1 MSYDV
6 DKLIKMACLSLM
18 FMNIGTHINL
28 RTFIK
33 KITCV
38 NVIIRVAGKSYVSSS
53 FLYII
58 FMTLRNSNI
67 SKGKNMS
74 RAEIEMLCNNGS
86 MTCKK

>member
-33 KITCV
+33 NYMC
-38 NVIIRVAGKSYVSSS
+38 
-53 FLYII
+53 
-58 FMTLRNSNI
+58 
-67 SKGKNMS
+67 
-74 RAEIEMLCNNGS
+74 
-86 MTCKK
+86 